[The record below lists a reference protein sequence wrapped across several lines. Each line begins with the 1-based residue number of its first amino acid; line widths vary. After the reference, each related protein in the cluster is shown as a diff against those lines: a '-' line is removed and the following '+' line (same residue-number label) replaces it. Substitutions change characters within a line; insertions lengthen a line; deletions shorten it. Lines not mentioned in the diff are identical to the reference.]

1 MVFTRLHAKFRHRT
15 TRRFGGD
22 RPRQNKHTLKYLVDE
37 TTISGFLLCLRL
49 IGAIVPFVFKR
60 VFLHEYLLF
69 YYHCSFSAISP
80 GYRLYNPRT
89 VGLNADELQTE
100 RSAKKNPRRL
110 RSR

>member
-37 TTISGFLLCLRL
+37 TTISEFLLCLRL

-60 VFLHEYLLF
+60 VFYMNICCFIITVLSVPLVQ
-69 YYHCSFSAISP
+69 AIDSTI
-80 GYRLYNPRT
+80 L
-89 VGLNADELQTE
+89 VQ
-100 RSAKKNPRRL
+100 
-110 RSR
+110 